1 MANANTPLNPGQ
13 NTLSSA
19 TDTPTS
25 EGTSGTFAST
35 QDGLDSASDTSGHQ
49 SIRDQVSSTV
59 GTFKDEAMK
68 RASTLKDDAADLKG
82 QAAAKAREA
91 AEKGKGKAAE
101 AVGGL
106 AKLLEDTAGTVDEKF
121 GKQYGDYAR
130 SAATSVSG
138 FATSIDQK
146 ELDELADSAREFVKK
161 SPALAVGAAAVVGFV
176 VARMLK
182 GGSSKD

>member
-1 MANANTPLNPGQ
+1 MANANTPLNHDK

-19 TDTPTS
+19 ADAAKEGASEALVAAKDGFDKATD
-25 EGTSGTFAST
+25 A
-35 QDGLDSASDTSGHQ
+35 AGHHP
-49 SIRDQVSSTV
+49 IRDQVSATV
-59 GTFKDEAMK
+59 GTIKDEAMK
-68 RASTLKDDAADLKG
+68 RASALKEDASGLKD
-82 QAAAKAREA
+82 QAGIKAREA

-101 AVGGL
+101 AVGSL

-138 FATSIDQK
+138 FANSIDQK
-146 ELDELADSAREFVKK
+146 ELDELAGSARDFVKK
-161 SPALAVGAAAVVGFV
+161 SPAVAVGAAAVVGFV
-176 VARMLK
+176 LARLLK